1 MIEIIAPLLFAAAA
15 AASALV
21 ISTTLIPAL
30 PRIIELL
37 SKGNRP

>member
-1 MIEIIAPLLFAAAA
+1 MMDVIAPLLFAASA

-30 PRIIELL
+30 PRIIDLL